1 MKLEEDIQKLRKQE
15 KKKFTQTVDLGLTLK
30 NLDVKKPENRFSK
43 ETVLP
48 HGRGRDVHVG
58 LISNSIPDA
67 INKDG
72 LDELQKDMKKMR
84 AVINKYDYFL
94 CEPALMA
101 TVGKVLGKFLG
112 PKGKM
117 PKPLPPNVPAEAIMT
132 SLKKSVSVRVRDA
145 PAITVPV
152 GTEAMTDA
160 QLKENA
166 EAVIN
171 DVKGLLPKGAN
182 QIKTLYIKTTMGKPV
197 KIDA

>member
-1 MKLEEDIQKLRKQE
+1 MKLEQAIQELRKQE
-15 KKKFTQTVDLGLTLK
+15 KKKFTQTIDLGMTLK
-30 NLDVKKPENRFSK
+30 NIDVKKPENRFSK

-48 HGRGRDVHVG
+48 HGRGRDVQVG
-58 LISNSIPDA
+58 VISDSVPDA
-67 INKDG
+67 INRAG
-72 LDELQKDMKKMR
+72 LDELQQDMKKMR

-117 PKPLPPNVPAEAIMT
+117 PKPLPPNVPAEAIMKG
-132 SLKKSVSVRVRDA
+132 LKKSVTVRVRDA
-145 PAITVPV
+145 PAINVPV
-152 GTEAMTDA
+152 GNEAMTDE
-160 QLKENA
+160 QIKENA

-171 DVKGLLPKGAN
+171 DVKALLPKGAN

-197 KIDA
+197 RIDA